1 MTEDGAADGAGT
13 PPAAPARATAGEG
26 AGPTSPQ
33 GPNLTAL
40 ALSVVVPAHNEE
52 AILEATVETLVA
64 AVRARPG
71 GAEVLVVE
79 NGSHDLTAQLADALA
94 ARHEAVR
101 ALHLPRAD
109 YGAALAAGL
118 AAAGGDY
125 VACFDADY
133 YDLDF
138 LDEALRLL
146 GSGAA
151 GIVVASKRA
160 PGARDERPL
169 LRRALTAAFSLILR
183 ASLALPVRDAHGM
196 KVLDR
201 VAVAPFLPRVA
212 MRGSLFDVE
221 LVVRA
226 SRGGLRVAEL
236 PARVREQRPPRTPVW
251 RRSLESGLGLLRLAL
266 LLRREQRP

>member
-1 MTEDGAADGAGT
+1 MTGGT
-13 PPAAPARATAGEG
+13 VAENGPAAGARTPAPEERRP
-26 AGPTSPQ
+26 AGPAVPQ
-33 GPNLTAL
+33 GPRPTAV

-52 AILEATVETLVA
+52 AILEATVETVLD

-71 GAEVLVVE
+71 GAELLVVE
-79 NGSHDLTAQLADALA
+79 NGSRDLTPRIADDLAD
-94 ARHEAVR
+94 RHADVR
-101 ALHLPRAD
+101 VLHLSGAD

-118 AAAGGDY
+118 AAACGDY

-133 YDLDF
+133 YDLGF
-138 LDEALRLL
+138 LDAALRVLE
-146 GSGAA
+146 GGAA
-151 GIVVASKRA
+151 SIVVASKRA
-160 PGARDERPL
+160 PGARDERPP
-169 LRRALTAAFSLILR
+169 LRRALTAVFSLLLR
-183 ASLALPVRDAHGM
+183 ATLALPVRDAHGM

-201 VAVAPFLPRVA
+201 VAVAPFLPRVT

-236 PARVREQRPPRTPVW
+236 PARVRERRPPRTPVW

-266 LLRREQRP
+266 RLRRESR